1 MEDHEMKKEKGS
13 SLWRSF
19 GQLQV
24 YMKGSRLW
32 LSAGVAASIANAAIQ
47 ILLAFF
53 LKLIVDTAVH
63 GNGSELASI
72 LTVLGTII
80 GIGIAASFLSKYAI
94 GRFYARTMLKLRNDL
109 SGRLVQQSVA
119 SMEAGHTGDM
129 VSRMTNDA
137 ASIQGFL
144 ENDLAG
150 MIFNTLLLLGGITY
164 MAILNWQL
172 LLVCIV
178 LVPVGGIVAG
188 VISKP
193 MEKYSKEAQEHLG
206 EVNSISQDTIGGMQT
221 VKAFNIKDGMFA
233 KYKAAVE
240 KSLEK
245 FLKVEKL
252 QSCMDPI
259 RTIMGAAPYVIC
271 IIYGGYLS
279 VKGYMSPGDLIAFI
293 QLLGYVVRPVSEVPQ
308 ILGNIRK
315 ASGAAAHLFEILE
328 EPVEREAGEVFTE
341 AGKQLPVEFSNVTF
355 AYDGKADI
363 LKSLSFTV
371 EQGQT
376 VALVGASGSGKS
388 TVLKLLCGFYP
399 PQEGEIRLYG
409 HALALWKLRPARKQM
424 ALVSQD
430 TYIFPM
436 TIAENISHGRPGAT
450 MEEIEE
456 AAGVANAHDFIMS
469 FPDGYQTLVGE
480 RGSKLS
486 GGQRQRIAIARA
498 VLKNAPLLLLDE
510 PTSALDMES
519 EALVQE
525 ALERFMKG
533 RTALVIAHRLS
544 TIKNADQVLVL
555 EEGRIAEQGTHE
567 ELMEKG
573 NVYKQLYTKQFLS
586 QDVIREVAAGR
597 EVR

>member
-1 MEDHEMKKEKGS
+1 
-13 SLWRSF
+13 L
-19 GQLQV
+19 
-24 YMKGSRLW
+24 
-32 LSAGVAASIANAAIQ
+32 
-47 ILLAFF
+47 
-53 LKLIVDTAVH
+53 
-63 GNGSELASI
+63 
-72 LTVLGTII
+72 
-80 GIGIAASFLSKYAI
+80 
-94 GRFYARTMLKLRNDL
+94 
-109 SGRLVQQSVA
+109 
-119 SMEAGHTGDM
+119 
-129 VSRMTNDA
+129 
-137 ASIQGFL
+137 
-144 ENDLAG
+144 
-150 MIFNTLLLLGGITY
+150 
-164 MAILNWQL
+164 
-172 LLVCIV
+172 
-178 LVPVGGIVAG
+178 
-188 VISKP
+188 
-193 MEKYSKEAQEHLG
+193 
-206 EVNSISQDTIGGMQT
+206 
-221 VKAFNIKDGMFA
+221 
-233 KYKAAVE
+233 
-240 KSLEK
+240 
-245 FLKVEKL
+245 
-252 QSCMDPI
+252 
-259 RTIMGAAPYVIC
+259 
-271 IIYGGYLS
+271 
-279 VKGYMSPGDLIAFI
+279 
-293 QLLGYVVRPVSEVPQ
+293 
-308 ILGNIRK
+308 
-315 ASGAAAHLFEILE
+315 
-328 EPVEREAGEVFTE
+328 
-341 AGKQLPVEFSNVTF
+341 
-355 AYDGKADI
+355 
-363 LKSLSFTV
+363 
-371 EQGQT
+371 
-376 VALVGASGSGKS
+376 
-388 TVLKLLCGFYP
+388 
-399 PQEGEIRLYG
+399 
-409 HALALWKLRPARKQM
+409 KLRPARKQM